1 MLHADRFRHALFPRQ
16 LLHAIPFPPSLLV
29 TGHLYGADGTWCRR
43 SLAKPRRSAPQRR
56 LLRFFW
62 REVRLRV
69 DGRFLSSR
77 RPVPASRRKCSRSRV
92 RGCLAVSRC
101 GSGAAGGKILKP
113 ILAISVSF
121 YFRLSEVRDRRSP
134 LPRFLLSAPANL
146 RLRVLFPLPPPRGL
160 LLGGPSGVR
169 RVRVW
174 P

>member
-121 YFRLSEVRDRRSP
+121 FIFVCRKCVTGALRYLVFSYPRRLTCVCACCS
-134 LPRFLLSAPANL
+134 LS
-146 RLRVLFPLPPPRGL
+146 L
-160 LLGGPSGVR
+160 LLV
-169 RVRVW
+169 VYF
-174 P
+174 